1 MFNVC
6 TVRIRQQPDVSA
18 TVGQDITLPCTTSP
32 GKSGIWWY
40 QASPGPPISDIFNVR
55 GDAMNGYRRSG
66 RFNLRRD
73 TDVDY
78 SLVITNV
85 NLSDAGL
92 YTCIIDD
99 GYGEHRVTKLSVAG
113 TPVTH
118 PIRNV
123 HIMTD
128 ICIMHGHITCVVY
141 VHIICCN
148 L

>member
-66 RFNLRRD
+66 RFALRRD

-78 SLVITNV
+78 SLVIKNV
-85 NLSDAGL
+85 SLSDAGF

-99 GYGEHRVTKLSVAG
+99 GYGEHHITKLSVAG
-113 TPVTH
+113 TP
-118 PIRNV
+118 
-123 HIMTD
+123 
-128 ICIMHGHITCVVY
+128 ITRGDVW
-141 VHIICCN
+141 
-148 L
+148 